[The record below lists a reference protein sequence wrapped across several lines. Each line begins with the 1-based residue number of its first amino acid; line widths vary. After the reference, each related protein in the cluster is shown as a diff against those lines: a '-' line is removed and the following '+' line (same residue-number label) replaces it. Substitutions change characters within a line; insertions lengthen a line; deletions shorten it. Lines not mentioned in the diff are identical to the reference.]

1 MSGIRL
7 AMFAIALLGIL
18 HGQMLAENPSRRE
31 PTENDSAFAIG
42 VKECAACHSA
52 PSPIYDLLGVSKFV
66 RLIEAKEWLTRDKHA
81 YAYQLVKQDLSDDEL
96 TPQKNRSNQLSIE
109 ICKKLGWGK
118 NDAHFQNKCLTCH
131 AGVDASN
138 STRPDFLR
146 QNLQFGVQC
155 EACHGP
161 GSQYT
166 QLDQHQQIEWRKKTG
181 EQKSTLGMI
190 ALTSPSACAE
200 VCMSCHV
207 GNKTQNRF
215 VSHDMYVAGHP
226 PLPPFDLQT
235 FLDAMPPH
243 WQTISKKG
251 LFDLQK
257 EYYAA
262 HYDIDPT
269 IQSDKTEHA
278 IQSSFA
284 RTQRSMIGGLVAN
297 DLGIQMI
304 HATASQSQSDPEKW
318 GDFSMYNCMGCHQE
332 LRRDKPGRNLSD
344 RIPGRPFPAD
354 WLSLEHDS
362 VHKTNAAKQGALSK
376 ELFASFNQ
384 VPFGDSKKI
393 SQLSESHRE
402 SLADRLRDRR
412 ALERKIM
419 RTSDVQ
425 QWLQVLLAN
434 RQNKLNDY
442 WVAKQTSWMVS
453 VAVKELVEHSALN
466 KEQVETRLKELS
478 DLLQLDIAISQKAS
492 VLDSQEKTLKLANQF
507 DAKRCQLLIQELV
520 EIARGY
526 RMPEK

>member
-1 MSGIRL
+1 MALI
-7 AMFAIALLGIL
+7 AIASIGIL
-18 HGQMLAENPSRRE
+18 QAQARAQNPSQRE
-31 PTENDSAFAIG
+31 LTAKDSAYAIG

-52 PSPIYDLLGVSKFV
+52 PSPIYDLLGVTKFV
-66 RLIEAKEWLTRDKHA
+66 RLVEAEEWLTRDKHA
-81 YAYQLVKQDLSDDEL
+81 YAYQLVKQDLTDDEL
-96 TPQKNRSNQLSIE
+96 TPPKNRSNQLSIA

-118 NDAHFQNKCLTCH
+118 NDEQFQKKCLTCH

-146 QNLQFGVQC
+146 QNLQFGIQC

-166 QLDQHQQIEWRKKTG
+166 QVDQHQQDSWRAKTG
-181 EQKSTLGMI
+181 EQKSKLGMI
-190 ALTSPSACAE
+190 DLTSPSACAE

-215 VSHDMYVAGHP
+215 VSHAMYVAGHP

-243 WQTISKKG
+243 WQTISEKG
-251 LFDLQK
+251 SFAFQK

-269 IQSDKTEHA
+269 VQSDKTERA

-304 HATASQSQSDPEKW
+304 HTAASQSQSDPEKW

-332 LRRDKPGRNLSD
+332 LRRAKLASNLRD

-354 WLSLEHDS
+354 WLFFEHDS

-434 RQNKLNDY
+434 RQDKLNDY

-453 VAVKELVEHSALN
+453 VAANELVEHGTLN

-507 DAKRCQLLIQELV
+507 DAQRCQLLIQELV

-526 RMPEK
+526 RMSEK